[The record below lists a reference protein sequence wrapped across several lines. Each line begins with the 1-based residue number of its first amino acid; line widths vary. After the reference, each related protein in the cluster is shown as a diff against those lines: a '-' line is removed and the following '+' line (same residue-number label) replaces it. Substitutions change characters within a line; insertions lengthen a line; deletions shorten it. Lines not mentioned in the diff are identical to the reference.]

1 MLNNYIY
8 WCSYRQFLE
17 WNWRISWLW
26 LTLNFQ
32 SWDILKMFYVTLPP
46 FKICKDSGLNLLE
59 NAHSSSPVE
68 DPAGSVLDATKKGPD
83 PNKRSNQLS
92 VEMLNKRSKADF
104 TVGIIYNFYR
114 YFGRHGLPSSARVL
128 HTMRLYHDYLQDYHD
143 YRDYLNHYP
152 PRPALGTTTTATTT
166 TTVTTMATETSRTT
180 ETTTTCVQYDYQ
192 HYQHYQRY
200 PRLSALFKTTT
211 AISATVTISSSSI
224 VVAATS
230 PSDVKIV
237 TIVTTHCASLSW
249 QSATCDPCCYL
260 NYISLG
266 EGKYLSRD
274 TSNLK

>member
-1 MLNNYIY
+1 MGAILDWLAATTGFDLMCSLFFMPGDWYPSINNFI
-8 WCSYRQFLE
+8 
-17 WNWRISWLW
+17 
-26 LTLNFQ
+26 Q
-32 SWDILKMFYVTLPP
+32 SVTL
-46 FKICKDSGLNLLE
+46 FKFNFESKGQL
-59 NAHSSSPVE
+59 
-68 DPAGSVLDATKKGPD
+68 TKKGQD

-128 HTMRLYHDYLQDYHD
+128 HTMRLYHDYLQDY
-143 YRDYLNHYP
+143 RDYLNHYP

-166 TTVTTMATETSRTT
+166 TTVTTMAT

-211 AISATVTISSSSI
+211 AISATVTISSSGI

-237 TIVTTHCASLSW
+237 TIVTTH
-249 QSATCDPCCYL
+249 
-260 NYISLG
+260 
-266 EGKYLSRD
+266 
-274 TSNLK
+274 